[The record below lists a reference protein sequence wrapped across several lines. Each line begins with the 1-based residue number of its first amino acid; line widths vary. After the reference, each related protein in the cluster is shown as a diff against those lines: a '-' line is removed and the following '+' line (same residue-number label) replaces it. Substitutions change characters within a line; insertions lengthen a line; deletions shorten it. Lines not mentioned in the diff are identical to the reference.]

1 MNDRNH
7 DHFREATKK
16 VDYIDRNE
24 AIEAIKNDA
33 LDLVYYGKKEAIECL
48 ESVPAADGRPVVYG
62 EWIDKDGQPVG
73 WDKHNPGCP
82 ARRCWCSNCGD
93 ELDASDEYPI
103 EGLFCPHCGADMR
116 GKKVQDDTDEKQFP
130 KECEDCTHCEVCG
143 MVYADKGEPCAFK
156 EKANE

>member
-62 EWIDKDGQPVG
+62 EWEEISCADWYG
-73 WDKHNPGCP
+73 W
-82 ARRCWCSNCGD
+82 
-93 ELDASDEYPI
+93 
-103 EGLFCPHCGADMR
+103 F
-116 GKKVQDDTDEKQFP
+116 TDEWERIQKAAR
-130 KECEDCTHCEVCG
+130 EVALHDHNGNNCRL
-143 MVYADKGEPCAFK
+143 
-156 EKANE
+156 

>member
-116 GKKVQDDTDEKQFP
+116 GKKEENQ
-130 KECEDCTHCEVCG
+130 C
-143 MVYADKGEPCAFK
+143 
-156 EKANE
+156 

>member
-62 EWIDKDGQPVG
+62 EWEEIRDPYGK
-73 WDKHNPGCP
+73 
-82 ARRCWCSNCGD
+82 
-93 ELDASDEYPI
+93 I
-103 EGLFCPHCGADMR
+103 EGWLCKCGNESKSKTNFCPNCGADMR
-116 GKKVQDDTDEKQFP
+116 GK
-130 KECEDCTHCEVCG
+130 
-143 MVYADKGEPCAFK
+143 
-156 EKANE
+156 ANE